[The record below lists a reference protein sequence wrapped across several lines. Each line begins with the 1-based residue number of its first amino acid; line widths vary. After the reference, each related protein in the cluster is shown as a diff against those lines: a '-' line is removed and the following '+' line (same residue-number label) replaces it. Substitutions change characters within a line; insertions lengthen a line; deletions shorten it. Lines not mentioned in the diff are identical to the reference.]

1 MQLSLEMGNPVK
13 TTLLNHVKVTFE
25 GMEYL
30 EQNNDWAIT
39 YNTIKELRDWIK

>member
-1 MQLSLEMGNPVK
+1 
-13 TTLLNHVKVTFE
+13 
-25 GMEYL
+25 MEYL